1 MYSYFDWIPMSASQA
16 FRRPIALNAAL
27 SFLALV
33 SMIMGC
39 SSIPIG
45 PEDEAKLLNK
55 SNQSEDAIMYKMLL
69 SNVIY
74 GIDSIPTLKRMGML
88 DQEALNDCCDL
99 YYNTRSALTANL
111 LGTGPQLENELLKL
125 KNSANCD

>member
-1 MYSYFDWIPMSASQA
+1 MSASQA

-55 SNQSEDAIMYKMLL
+55 SNQSEDATIYKGAY
-69 SNVIY
+69 STVI
-74 GIDSIPTLKRMGML
+74 GAIDSIPTLKRMGML
-88 DQEALNDCCDL
+88 YQEHLNNCCDI
-99 YYNTRSALTANL
+99 YYNTRSFLKP